1 MPVNHVRT
9 VLRGISAGLVTG
21 IMFIYPV
28 AAMAATVEVDMNQIA
43 FHPSQIKVKP
53 GDKLVFKNMDP
64 FEHSLNMV
72 DASDPNHEVLPE
84 TVVKGG
90 ATLNFNFPV
99 KSRGVF
105 VLYCNNHGGMKAVVS
120 TTGSF
125 TLPKLAL
132 GKTQPR
138 EVKLGKKL
146 FWGKAH
152 CWYCHKLGKEG
163 KGTRGPNLQDIGR
176 RSRSLA
182 RKLKL
187 DSGTDYI
194 VQSVVHPDAYI
205 VSGRINDMPKTY
217 LSPIGLKP
225 DELTDIIVYL
235 QSQGGKPDPFEISLP
250 SVVSNPVMPWK
261 EYFKGNA
268 AAGKKLFWSKT
279 SPVACAKC
287 HTVGDQGGKVGPNLT
302 GSGAVYPP
310 GFVVRAILNPS
321 AEIATGFETTMVA
334 TTGHRLITGIV
345 VSDTKDKLVI
355 RDARSAAGKL
365 TTISKNKIRR
375 RKFQPLSMMPGNYA
389 KLMSVKQLS
398 DILAY
403 LESLKGNEGRNK
415 GGKQ

>member
-1 MPVNHVRT
+1 MWANHEKV
-9 VLRGISAGLVTG
+9 VLKQISFSLMALMAG
-21 IMFIYPV
+21 IMFISPV
-28 AAMAATVEVDMNQIA
+28 ATMAATVEVDLNQIA
-43 FHPSQIKVKP
+43 FHPSHIKVKP
-53 GDKLVFKNMDP
+53 GDRILFKNIDP

-72 DASDPNHEVLPE
+72 DATDPSHEVLPE

-90 ATLNFNFPV
+90 ATLNVHF

-125 TLPKLAL
+125 KLPKLAL
-132 GKTQPR
+132 GRAQPR

-146 FWGKAH
+146 FWGKAY

-163 KGTRGPNLQDIGR
+163 KGTRGPNLEDIGR

-182 RKLKL
+182 KKLKL
-187 DSGTDYI
+187 DSGTDYL
-194 VQSVVHPDAYI
+194 VQSLAHPDAYI

-217 LSPIGLKP
+217 LPPIDLKP

-235 QSQGGKPDPFEISLP
+235 QSQGGKPDPFDVSLP
-250 SVVSNPVMPWK
+250 SEVGNAVMPWK
-261 EYFKGNA
+261 AYFQGDAK
-268 AAGKKLFWSKT
+268 AGKKLFWSKT

-287 HTVGDQGGKVGPNLT
+287 HTVGDRGGKVGPNLT
-302 GSGAVYPP
+302 GIGAVYPP
-310 GFVVRAILNPS
+310 KFFVRAILNPS

-334 TTGHRLITGIV
+334 TADHRLITGIV

-365 TTISKNKIRR
+365 TTIAKSKIRR
-375 RKFQPLSMMPGNYA
+375 RKFQLLSMMPGNYA
-389 KLMSVKQLS
+389 DIMTVKQLS

-403 LESLKGNEGRNK
+403 LESLKDAGKK

>member
-1 MPVNHVRT
+1 MASIFM
-9 VLRGISAGLVTG
+9 LSASG
-21 IMFIYPV
+21 V
-28 AAMAATVEVDMNQIA
+28 AAVVEVDMNKIT
-43 FHPSQIKVKP
+43 FYPSHIKVNA
-53 GDKLVFKNMDP
+53 GDKIIFKNMDP

-72 DASDPNHEVLPE
+72 DASDPNNEVLPE

-99 KSRGVF
+99 KSKGVF

-125 TLPKLAL
+125 KLPKLAI
-132 GKTQPR
+132 GKAQPR

-163 KGTRGPNLQDIGR
+163 NGTRGPNLADIGR

-217 LSPIGLKP
+217 LPPLNLSS
-225 DELTDIIVYL
+225 DELTNIIVFL
-235 QSQGGKPDPFEISLP
+235 QSQGGKPDPFEVNLP
-250 SVVSNPVMPWK
+250 SEVSNPVMPWNA
-261 EYFKGNA
+261 YFKGNA
-268 AAGKKLFWSKT
+268 RAGKELFWSKT

-287 HTVGDQGGKVGPNLT
+287 HTVDGHGGKVGPNLT
-302 GSGAVYPP
+302 GIGAVYPP
-310 GFVVRAILNPS
+310 KFFVRAILNPS

-334 TTGHRLITGIV
+334 TTDHRLITGIV
-345 VSDTKDKLVI
+345 VSDSKDKLVI
-355 RDARSAAGKL
+355 RDARSAEGKL
-365 TTISKNKIRR
+365 TTIAKNKIRR
-375 RKFQPLSMMPGNYA
+375 RKSQPLSMMPGNYA
-389 KLMSVKQLS
+389 ELMNVKQLS

-403 LESLKGNEGRNK
+403 LESLQAPGNK
-415 GGKQ
+415 GDK

>member
-302 GSGAVYPP
+302 GIGAVYPP
-310 GFVVRAILNPS
+310 GFFVRAILNPS

>member
-1 MPVNHVRT
+1 MRANHGGAI
-9 VLRGISAGLVTG
+9 LRNISIS
-21 IMFIYPV
+21 IMASIFMLSASGV
-28 AAMAATVEVDMNQIA
+28 AAVVEVDMNKIT
-43 FHPSQIKVKP
+43 FYPSHIKVNA
-53 GDKLVFKNMDP
+53 GDKIIFKNMDP

-72 DASDPNHEVLPE
+72 DASDPNNEVLPE

-99 KSRGVF
+99 KSKGVF

-125 TLPKLAL
+125 KLPKLAI
-132 GKTQPR
+132 GKAQPR

-163 KGTRGPNLQDIGR
+163 NGTRGPNLADIGR

-217 LSPIGLKP
+217 LPPLNLSS
-225 DELTDIIVYL
+225 DELTNIIVFL
-235 QSQGGKPDPFEISLP
+235 QSQGGKPDPFEVNLP
-250 SVVSNPVMPWK
+250 SEVSNPVMPWNA
-261 EYFKGNA
+261 YFKGNA
-268 AAGKKLFWSKT
+268 RAGKELFWSKT

-287 HTVGDQGGKVGPNLT
+287 HTVDGHGGKVGPNLT
-302 GSGAVYPP
+302 GIGAVYPP
-310 GFVVRAILNPS
+310 KFFVRAILNPS

-334 TTGHRLITGIV
+334 TTDHRLITGIV
-345 VSDTKDKLVI
+345 VSDSKDKLVI
-355 RDARSAAGKL
+355 RDARSAEGKL
-365 TTISKNKIRR
+365 TTIAKNKIRR
-375 RKFQPLSMMPGNYA
+375 RKSQPLSMMPGNYA
-389 KLMSVKQLS
+389 ELMNVKQLS

-403 LESLKGNEGRNK
+403 LESLQAPGNK
-415 GGKQ
+415 GDK